1 MLFEIGSQVVKLR
14 IKKGIQTGIPNFHF
28 TNNLLYVNAFLYAL
42 ESFIGSKMEFCNLSV
57 KKDVVWD

>member
-28 TNNLLYVNAFLYAL
+28 TNNLLYVNVLLYAL

-57 KKDVVWD
+57 